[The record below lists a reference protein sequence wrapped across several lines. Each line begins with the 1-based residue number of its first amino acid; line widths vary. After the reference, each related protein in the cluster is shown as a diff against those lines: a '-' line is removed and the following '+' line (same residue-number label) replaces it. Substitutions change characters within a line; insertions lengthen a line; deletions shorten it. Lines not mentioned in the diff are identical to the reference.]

1 MIGVKTIDG
10 DEEPRAYV
18 VRRDKQSLTAEDV
31 MSFVRERV
39 AKQKQLCGGVVFVDN
54 IPKTAAGK
62 ILRRE
67 LRERGAQERRAE
79 LISRSSKL

>member
-1 MIGVKTIDG
+1 M
-10 DEEPRAYV
+10 
-18 VRRDKQSLTAEDV
+18 AEDV
-31 MSFVRERV
+31 MTFVRERV

-67 LRERGAQERRAE
+67 LRDRAAQERRVE
-79 LISRSSKL
+79 LSKL